1 MSKTKAIITISCHK
15 KQIKLKMSIKLKD
28 IDTTRHMYYFFNDII
43 NMKNLDPN
51 KIKIEKSHIK
61 TFLFTTLNIWQ
72 SKIQNM

>member
-1 MSKTKAIITISCHK
+1 
-15 KQIKLKMSIKLKD
+15 MSIKLKD

-61 TFLFTTLNIWQ
+61 TFLFSTLNI
-72 SKIQNM
+72 